1 MDDPH
6 DDDAQSKIISRQ
18 PVLPPPAPPV
28 PSTTSSVSGL
38 DASTLRE
45 FLEIAKR
52 DIEIRQQEIDLQR
65 QEKANSH
72 EYSKL
77 ALDAQVTDRQDDRK
91 DKRSARLEK
100 MGFALAGSIL
110 LAALLVTSMYM
121 GHEQIALEG
130 MKGLGL
136 VLIAGYGG
144 YQYAARKFSKSDS
157 E

>member
-6 DDDAQSKIISRQ
+6 DDDAQSKIIRRQ
-18 PVLPPPAPPV
+18 PVLAPPAPPV

-77 ALDAQVTDRQDDRK
+77 ALDAQVTD
-91 DKRSARLEK
+91 
-100 MGFALAGSIL
+100 
-110 LAALLVTSMYM
+110 
-121 GHEQIALEG
+121 
-130 MKGLGL
+130 MKVLGL